1 MAHKKRQILAASL
14 AVALAMAVAVNWYY
28 TKAKPDAGTPDGE
41 SQLEVQGD
49 LGDSMLV
56 AGTTD
61 GETENADAIET
72 AAKAKQYFSDAK
84 LRQSQYRDEVKDE
97 IEALME
103 SDKMDDAGKQK
114 LLSMLS
120 DFDTRQ
126 KQQTD
131 CEALIKAKLGGECVV
146 VISDDTA
153 QVVVEPGTVN
163 ENTSLQIAEIVAKAA
178 KITADNLTIIEAKE
192 SNAQR

>member
-61 GETENADAIET
+61 GETENTDAIET

-131 CEALIKAKLGGECVV
+131 CESLIKAKLGGECVV

-153 QVVVEPGTVN
+153 QVVVEPGAVN

-192 SNAQR
+192 IKT